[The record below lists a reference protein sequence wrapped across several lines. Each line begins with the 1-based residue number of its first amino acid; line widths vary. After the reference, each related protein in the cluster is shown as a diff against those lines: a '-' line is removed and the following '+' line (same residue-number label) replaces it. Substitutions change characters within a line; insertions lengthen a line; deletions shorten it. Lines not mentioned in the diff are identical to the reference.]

1 MWCTALQVAEPHIGA
16 DATPMWSHLVA
27 LAVLPFPPPR
37 LATTDATIS
46 GACADKP
53 NEKCKKNN
61 CENYKPKKEKNCQ
74 KTCGLC
80 EGLPPSAP
88 PPTPSPPSPPPRVNC
103 GDLSDGK
110 KCKIKI
116 KKCNKNQKSLK
127 KCKKTCDQDAG
138 KKQPPCRKT
147 CCTLGFTV

>member
-74 KTCGLC
+74 KTRGLC

-88 PPTPSPPSPPPRVNC
+88 LTRQT
-103 GDLSDGK
+103 DWFQK
-110 KCKIKI
+110 KVVL
-116 KKCNKNQKSLK
+116 NMAKNSI
-127 KCKKTCDQDAG
+127 
-138 KKQPPCRKT
+138 P
-147 CCTLGFTV
+147 